1 MGRGGERRGCCF
13 PAVWHNIFVSF
24 LGIYAVDNT
33 DTSAQRCSVEWAMLI
48 AVWFAI
54 LKSLE
59 SIYTSI
65 RRVVLMEYYATMEKI
80 EVGLYVVTRKGDLN
94 ILF

>member
-1 MGRGGERRGCCF
+1 
-13 PAVWHNIFVSF
+13 
-24 LGIYAVDNT
+24 
-33 DTSAQRCSVEWAMLI
+33 MLI